1 LINSTQIKNNTVM
14 SKNKTAVITNS
25 LNTSTNNNHGG
36 VGVGGVG
43 VGGVGVGGVGSGVN
57 GYLHGNINAVQKTQ
71 VSSTVGKA
79 GLESIMG
86 QKMVGPKI
94 STIKR

>member
-1 LINSTQIKNNTVM
+1 M

-25 LNTSTNNNHGG
+25 LNTSTNNNHG
-36 VGVGGVG
+36 
-43 VGGVGVGGVGSGVN
+43 GVGGVGSGVN

>member
-1 LINSTQIKNNTVM
+1 M
-14 SKNKTAVITNS
+14 SKNKTAVIGNS
-25 LNTSTNNNHGG
+25 LNTSTNNNH
-36 VGVGGVG
+36 
-43 VGGVGVGGVGSGVN
+43 GGVGVGGVGSGVN